1 MLDLS
6 RPRSDLSGIMPL
18 DVPPGYRILK
28 EADVAAYLATVPAAA
43 AGLGGAAPDWKIR
56 EVGDGNLNLVFVVQ
70 GARGGVVVK
79 QALPYVRLVGESW
92 PLSLSRSY
100 FEQQA
105 LIAQTKVVPQHVP
118 KLFHV
123 DETLSLTV
131 MAYLTPHIILRKGL
145 IRGTVYPHLADHMA
159 TFLSRTL
166 FSTSDLGQPAADKK
180 KHMALFCGNTELCRI
195 TEDLVF
201 TDPWRVAEANRW
213 TSPQLDATAAAVR
226 SDGPWKRAAQELKLK
241 FLGEAQALIHG
252 DLHSGSIMVT
262 EQETYAIDPEF
273 AFYGPMGF
281 DVGALIGNL
290 YLAYFAQAGHETAS
304 DQRDGY
310 REWILSTIESIW
322 TLFDQRFRALWRKA
336 QAGDAFPSALFGD
349 AQGLAA
355 LAAAQVSYM
364 RRLFVDSLGFAGC
377 KMTRRILGL
386 AHVEDLESIADPDLR
401 ATCEKRALRLARL
414 LTIEANRFTDIAAAN
429 DAARAILRETVT

>member
-1 MLDLS
+1 
-6 RPRSDLSGIMPL
+6 MPL
-18 DVPPGYRILK
+18 DIPPGYRILK
-28 EADVAAYLATVPAAA
+28 ESDVAAYLANVPAVAA
-43 AGLGGAAPDWKIR
+43 ELGSSAADWTIR
-56 EVGDGNLNLVFVVQ
+56 EVGDGNLNLVFVVEGPQ
-70 GARGGVVVK
+70 GGVVVK

-92 PLSLSRSY
+92 PLSLTRSY

-105 LIAQTKVVPQHVP
+105 LIAEARVVPQHVP
-118 KLFHV
+118 RLFHV

-159 TFLSRTL
+159 TFLAQTL
-166 FSTSDLGQPAADKK
+166 FSTSDLGQPAAEKK
-180 KHMALFCGNTELCRI
+180 KHMALFCANTELCKI

-201 TDPWRVAEANRW
+201 TDPWRVAEANHW
-213 TSPQLDATAAAVR
+213 TSPQLDAVAAAIR
-226 SDGPWKRAAQELKLK
+226 GDGLWKRAAQELKLK

-290 YLAYFAQAGHETAS
+290 YLAYFAQAGHETAPG
-304 DQRDGY
+304 QRDAY
-310 REWILSTIESIW
+310 REWILSTVESLW
-322 TLFDQRFRALWRKA
+322 TLFDRRFRALWTDA
-336 QAGDAFPSALFGD
+336 QAGDAFPSALFAD
-349 AQGLAA
+349 SQGLAA
-355 LAAAQVSYM
+355 VAGAQMAYM

-386 AHVEDLESIADPDLR
+386 AHVEDLESIIDPDR
-401 ATCEKRALRLARL
+401 RSICEKRALRLARL
-414 LTIEANRFTDIAAAN
+414 LTVEANRFTDIAAAN
-429 DAARAILRETVT
+429 DAARATLRETVT